1 MVGFVFVSFFFVLDI
16 NHGQIALARSYSSL
30 ARTCMDR
37 RYSKAVAVRALLE
50 GALCNYSNLFGVDF
64 NVKFGKGSYDKN
76 RYKRWLIKS
85 NQKQNNTANNIRSFL
100 HAGIIGRGA
109 CVPTK
114 EVLVPNAVVRD
125 ILLNAFAVC
134 CRNCV
139 RKFTI

>member
-1 MVGFVFVSFFFVLDI
+1 
-16 NHGQIALARSYSSL
+16 
-30 ARTCMDR
+30 MDR
-37 RYSKAVAVRALLE
+37 KYSKAVAVRALLE

-64 NVKFGKGSYDKN
+64 DVKFKNGPYDKS
-76 RYKRWLIKS
+76 RYKHWLIKS

-114 EVLVPNAVVRD
+114 EVSMPNAVVRD
-125 ILLNAFAVC
+125 ILLNAFVC

-139 RKFTI
+139 RKFTNSHFNIDICSYDKYY